1 MFQAVL
7 GKPGLLWPCKAQ
19 APRARGAFRLSSCQL
34 RGWGSMVNAGPWP
47 LFATTISKKSQR
59 CGVERSEHR
68 WIQIG
73 YSNYAGFS
81 VSHERPDHN
90 AKLCKALDLPP
101 AVMGF
106 KSTVSSCL
114 AAKFHVRRTSSKC
127 STSLRVWSAKA
138 KSLDLQFAAV
148 RRKRHTCISHYRSI
162 SVNNSGHAT
171 VNLSGVRFHGPD
183 LMGLCTEFNEAMIFS
198 CPKKQV

>member
-1 MFQAVL
+1 ML
-7 GKPGLLWPCKAQ
+7 GHDLFLPQRYHYDIKEITKMWSGKVRAQ
-19 APRARGAFRLSSCQL
+19 MDPDRIL
-34 RGWGSMVNAGPWP
+34 
-47 LFATTISKKSQR
+47 
-59 CGVERSEHR
+59 
-68 WIQIG
+68 
-73 YSNYAGFS
+73 YAGFS
-81 VSHERPDHN
+81 VSNERPDQN

-183 LMGLCTEFNEAMIFS
+183 LMGLCNEFDEAMIFS

>member
-1 MFQAVL
+1 MPLQSAGSKSKRCISAFFVPASRL
-7 GKPGLLWPCKAQ
+7 GEHGECWAMTSFCHNNIKEITKG
-19 APRARGAFRLSSCQL
+19 
-34 RGWGSMVNAGPWP
+34 
-47 LFATTISKKSQR
+47 
-59 CGVERSEHR
+59 GVERSEHR

-171 VNLSGVRFHGPD
+171 VNLSGGRFHGPD